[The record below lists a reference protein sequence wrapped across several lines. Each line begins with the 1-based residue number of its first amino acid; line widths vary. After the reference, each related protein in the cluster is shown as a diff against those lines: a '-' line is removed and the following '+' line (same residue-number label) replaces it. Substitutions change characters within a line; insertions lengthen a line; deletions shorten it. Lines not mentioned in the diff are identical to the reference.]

1 VNNLHFRRSWLGR
14 VHERWVAIGRQSPHR
29 PPSPRSSPAA
39 PGVADRGRTWPEK
52 ATVRTRPAAAL
63 LLALA
68 ALACGG
74 RSGEPPASDQAA
86 GSQRAPGPT
95 AQGKPGRPAQRLPSQ
110 PGHSAHPGK
119 LNIYIWTNYLPAEVV
134 AEFERRTGIRV
145 NVDTYSSNEA
155 LLDKLQSGVADYD
168 LVVPS
173 DYMLQILVPQRLLLP
188 LDRRRLPRF
197 ANLDR
202 RFLDRKFDP
211 GNRCSLPYLWGTT
224 GIGYDRRKVAAPV
237 DSWQALF
244 DPRHAGRILM
254 LDDMREAFGAA
265 LRLDGR
271 PLNERD
277 PAALR
282 RAAARLAAQ
291 KPLVRTYNSSDFANL
306 LAAGDVD
313 LAQGYNGELAKV
325 VARDPQ
331 RFAYVIPREGGTLW
345 IDSLAIPSTARN
357 LDSAY
362 AFLDYVL
369 EPAVAARIVAGVR
382 YASANQA
389 ALPLVAPE
397 IRDDPAV
404 YPAAKVLD
412 RCQLIEDL
420 GTTTPLV
427 DRLWTEVKAR

>member
-1 VNNLHFRRSWLGR
+1 MTGLQLRHRRRPRLDR
-14 VHERWVAIGRQSPHR
+14 R
-29 PPSPRSSPAA
+29 PPPPRPSPAA
-39 PGVADRGRTWPEK
+39 PAVPNRGQAWPEK
-52 ATVRTRPAAAL
+52 ATARAAGIA

-68 ALACGG
+68 ALGCGSGSGTGSEPTPG
-74 RSGEPPASDQAA
+74 RAA
-86 GSQRAPGPT
+86 QSRPGL
-95 AQGKPGRPAQRLPSQ
+95 PGRPAQ
-110 PGHSAHPGK
+110 PGPGQ
-119 LNIYIWTNYLPAEVV
+119 LNVYIWTNYLPAEVV

-173 DYMLQILVPQRLLLP
+173 DYMLQILVPQRLLRP

-197 ANLDR
+197 GNLDP

-224 GIGYDRRKVAAPV
+224 GIGYDRLKVAAPV

-244 DPRHAGRILM
+244 DPRHAGRVLM

-325 VARDPQ
+325 VAREPH

-382 YASANQA
+382 YASANRA
-389 ALPLVAPE
+389 ALPLIAPE

-404 YPAAKVLD
+404 YPAAAVLD

-420 GTTTPLV
+420 GATTPLL